1 MHVFIGGLGREQD
14 SLTASLVEQSA
25 AMVADSLITA
35 RVTSEMKERFAAV
48 ARYQA
53 LSESALLKRLVEAAL
68 VAVTAVKPLVT
79 QAVEPVP
86 VGGKISVR
94 LRNDDLLLL
103 RERARARAMPAST
116 YVSLLI
122 RSHLRSVTPLPT
134 AELDVLKRSVAE
146 ISAIGRNLN
155 QIARAVNQ
163 GEGPNGA
170 RNADLQAL
178 LRALNGMRVHIKSL
192 INSNL
197 ESWRSGHEKANH

>member
-1 MHVFIGGLGREQD
+1 
-14 SLTASLVEQSA
+14 
-25 AMVADSLITA
+25 MVADSLITA

-68 VAVTAVKPLVT
+68 VAVIAVKPQVT
-79 QAVEPVP
+79 EVVEPVP
-86 VGGKISVR
+86 IGGKISVR
-94 LRNDDLLLL
+94 LRTDDLLLL
-103 RERARARAMPAST
+103 RERAKARAMPTST

-134 AELDVLKRSVAE
+134 AELHVLKRSVAE

-170 RNADLQAL
+170 SKADLQAL
-178 LRALNGMRVHIKSL
+178 LRAINGMRVHIKSL

-197 ESWRSGHEKANH
+197 ESWRSGDEKANH

>member
-1 MHVFIGGLGREQD
+1 MI
-14 SLTASLVEQSA
+14 
-25 AMVADSLITA
+25 ADSLITA
-35 RVTSEMKERFAAV
+35 RVTSEMKERFRTV
-48 ARYQA
+48 ACYQG
-53 LSESALLKRLVEAAL
+53 LSESTLLKRLVEAAL
-68 VAVTAVKPLVT
+68 LTAAAVRPQVPESI
-79 QAVEPVP
+79 EPVA

-94 LRNDDLLLL
+94 LRTDDLLLL
-103 RERARARAMPAST
+103 RERAKARAMPTST
-116 YVSLLI
+116 YMSLLL

-163 GEGPNGA
+163 GEGPTVA
-170 RNADLQAL
+170 SKADLQAL

-197 ESWRSGHEKANH
+197 ESWRSGYEKANH